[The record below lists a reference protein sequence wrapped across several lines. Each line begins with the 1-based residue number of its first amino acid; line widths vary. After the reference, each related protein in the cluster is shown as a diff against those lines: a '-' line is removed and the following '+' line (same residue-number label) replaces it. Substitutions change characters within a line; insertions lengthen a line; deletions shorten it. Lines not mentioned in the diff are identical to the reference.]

1 VEKQML
7 AFQNIRGLIHN
18 VGIARNIRFSLG
30 HR

>member
-1 VEKQML
+1 ML

-18 VGIARNIRFSLG
+18 VGIARNIRSSLG